1 MTGERTELGSNVVL
15 GVGCRE
21 NARKHGSARLRL
33 EGTSPRAT
41 AVGADKLRA
50 FGQKCFNPNWCG
62 CLVPVSRIAQ
72 RVSC

>member
-33 EGTSPRAT
+33 EGTSPRVVRRST
-41 AVGADKLRA
+41 
-50 FGQKCFNPNWCG
+50 PNQLASG
-62 CLVPVSRIAQ
+62 
-72 RVSC
+72 